1 MVELD
6 DRTGNI
12 LTTIALFAI
21 VAGIAYATR
30 TTIAV
35 FVLALLFAYLLE
47 PAVTWVHLRLT
58 PRASNRNSAIAVV
71 YVVGVSIV
79 AALDW
84 MVAPAVT
91 EQLQRLDA
99 ALPGVM
105 AKTSDHRFLADH
117 ASQIAAVWERTGH
130 SLGVAAAN
138 TGWLLLGGSG
148 WRS

>member
-21 VAGIAYATR
+21 VAAIAYATR

-58 PRASNRNSAIAVV
+58 PRASSRNSAIAVV
-71 YVVGVSIV
+71 YVVGLSIV
-79 AALDW
+79 
-84 MVAPAVT
+84 P
-91 EQLQRLDA
+91 R
-99 ALPGVM
+99 
-105 AKTSDHRFLADH
+105 S
-117 ASQIAAVWERTGH
+117 
-130 SLGVAAAN
+130 
-138 TGWLLLGGSG
+138 TGWSRRRSPSNCSGST
-148 WRS
+148 RRCPA

>member
-35 FVLALLFAYLLE
+35 FVMALLFAYLLE
-47 PAVTWVHLRLT
+47 PAGTWVHLRLT
-58 PRASNRNSAIAVV
+58 PRASHRNSAIAVV
-71 YVVGVSIV
+71 YVVGLSIV

-99 ALPGVM
+99 TLPGVM
-105 AKTSDHRFLADH
+105 AK
-117 ASQIAAVWERTGH
+117 
-130 SLGVAAAN
+130 
-138 TGWLLLGGSG
+138 
-148 WRS
+148 